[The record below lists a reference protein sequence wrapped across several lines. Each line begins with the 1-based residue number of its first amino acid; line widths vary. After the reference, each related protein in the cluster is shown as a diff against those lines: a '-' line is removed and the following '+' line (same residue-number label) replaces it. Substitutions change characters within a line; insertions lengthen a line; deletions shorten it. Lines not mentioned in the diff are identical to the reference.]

1 MQPACWIAFKNSSR
15 LYLHKVKASAMKIL
29 LSRFLHAY
37 QGYPTKLGLLHTTIP
52 QMQDFCH
59 SSDHDRI
66 TTMKEQ
72 QDRDKQ
78 ELIWLPWRKL

>member
-1 MQPACWIAFKNSSR
+1 
-15 LYLHKVKASAMKIL
+15 MKIL

-78 ELIWLPWRKL
+78 ELI

>member
-1 MQPACWIAFKNSSR
+1 MQKPGQKNFHGTGLQSC
-15 LYLHKVKASAMKIL
+15 YKAW
-29 LSRFLHAY
+29 FVAY
-37 QGYPTKLGLLHTTIP
+37 YYPTNAK
-52 QMQDFCH
+52 DFCH

-78 ELIWLPWRKL
+78 ELI